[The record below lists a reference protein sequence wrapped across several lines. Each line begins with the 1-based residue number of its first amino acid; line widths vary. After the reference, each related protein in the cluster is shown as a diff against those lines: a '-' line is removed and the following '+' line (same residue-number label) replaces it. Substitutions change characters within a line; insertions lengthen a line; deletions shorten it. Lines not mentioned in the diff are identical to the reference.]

1 MNELSQFQKSDSD
14 FAPVVSFRKNR
25 SEPRYINPPQCREIP
40 ERLLKYE
47 YAQDL
52 AKAVNP
58 EKGMRCF
65 AILDGKFIAGDFIE
79 AFVVEHNLHIKRM
92 VISTLSMSENN
103 VDSLA
108 NLLNGEYVDALDLIV
123 SDYFFS
129 HERRNLVPYLYQ
141 ELDKDNRFQLAAA
154 STHCKLCILETH
166 DGMKIVMHGSA
177 NLRSS
182 SNIEHICIEE
192 NPELYDF
199 NLLVQSEILAKYQT
213 IKKSVR
219 RSDLWQAVQLNQKA
233 APKKPEKSKNQ
244 QPKNVRHVARLNS
257 AVTGIK
263 QA

>member
-1 MNELSQFQKSDSD
+1 MNELNAFKVTDSD
-14 FAPVVSFRKNR
+14 FSPTVSFRRGN
-25 SEPRYINPPQCREIP
+25 SQSRYINPPKQREIP

-52 AKAVNP
+52 AKAVIP

-65 AILDGKFIAGDFIE
+65 AVLDGKFIAGDFVE
-79 AFVVEHNLHIKRM
+79 AFVSEHNLHVKRM

-108 NLLNGEYVDALDLIV
+108 NLINGDFVDALDLIV

-141 ELDKDNRFQLAAA
+141 ELDKNDRFQFAAA
-154 STHCKLCILETH
+154 STHCKLCLIETH
-166 DGMKIVMHGSA
+166 CGLKIVMHGSA

-199 NLLVQSEILAKYQT
+199 NLEIQAAILDKYQT

-219 RSDLWQAVQLNQKA
+219 RTDLWQAVQLNQKA
-233 APKKPEKSKNQ
+233 APKKPEQSKNQ
-244 QPKNVRHVARLNS
+244 QPKNVRHVVGRNS
-257 AVTGIK
+257 AVTGE
-263 QA
+263 

>member
-1 MNELSQFQKSDSD
+1 MNELKQFQKSDSD
-14 FAPVVSFRKNR
+14 FSPVVSFRKNR
-25 SEPRYINPPQCREIP
+25 SDPRYINPPQCREIP

-52 AKAVNP
+52 AKAVKP

-79 AFVVEHNLHIKRM
+79 AFVVEHNLHVKRM

-108 NLLNGEYVDALDLIV
+108 NLMNADYVDSLDLIV

-141 ELDKDNRFQLAAA
+141 ELDKNDCFQLAAA
-154 STHCKLCILETH
+154 STHCKLCLIETH

-199 NLLVQSEILAKYQT
+199 NLEVQAAILDKYKT

-219 RSDLWQAVQLNQKA
+219 RTNLWQAVQVKF
-233 APKKPEKSKNQ
+233 KK
-244 QPKNVRHVARLNS
+244 
-257 AVTGIK
+257 T
-263 QA
+263 